1 MEIRSKDIPESPR
14 ATQKAT
20 RTPKSA
26 PRAPQKC
33 PTVPQE
39 RPTAPKRATR
49 APRGAQE
56 GIKPDLAG
64 ERKAHVAAL
73 PKPLAFF
80 RFLPAFH
87 SFPKIDSLPSHTFA
101 SLSPAVFSFLSAS
114 SSHKTPQENQA
125 KCLKAPDSQN
135 PPQEP
140 LNPRRNKG
148 TDRVDLYLR
157 LSLIN

>member
-1 MEIRSKDIPESPR
+1 MKILRKSMEIRSKDIPESPR

-39 RPTAPKRATR
+39 RPTALKRAPR

-64 ERKAHVAAL
+64 ERKAHLAAL
-73 PKPLAFF
+73 PKSLAFF
-80 RFLPAFH
+80 RFLPAFSVAFH
-87 SFPKIDSLPSHTFA
+87 SFPKINSLPSHTFA

-125 KCLKAPDSQN
+125 KCLPAPDL
-135 PPQEP
+135 PP
-140 LNPRRNKG
+140 RNIKS
-148 TDRVDLYLR
+148 TPKQRYR
-157 LSLIN
+157 SS